1 MWTSLARLE
10 NKIFSQFS
18 EMNVKARQ
26 YLAQLRIYDAV
37 GLCVETTVLNV
48 DQRAVFLS
56 RLFDRVDLIK
66 PAQMSVR

>member
-1 MWTSLARLE
+1 
-10 NKIFSQFS
+10 
-18 EMNVKARQ
+18 MNVKARQ
-26 YLAQLRIYDAV
+26 YLARLRIYDAV

>member
-26 YLAQLRIYDAV
+26 YLARLRIYDAV